1 MILLK
6 YLHKHLIIK
15 NLPIF
20 KINGIVIKDSF
31 KMMLNMEKEK
41 FILQI
46 INTFKD
52 ILIMIWFKVKVHFIN
67 KMVKKLQQFGKIINL
82 FNNADNYYFEYDIF
96 FSNYLSF

>member
-15 NLPIF
+15 NLQIF
-20 KINGIVIKDSF
+20 KINGIVIKDSL

-52 ILIMIWFKVKVHFIN
+52 ILIMI
-67 KMVKKLQQFGKIINL
+67 
-82 FNNADNYYFEYDIF
+82 
-96 FSNYLSF
+96 